1 MEEEAL
7 ALLVQN
13 LRIELSEAEAQL
25 AALKEAQETKQNA
38 KAERCKV
45 DDTLLSTG
53 DLVKVIWDRQWRYGK
68 SKKSMPK
75 TDIQGKIGTVVKVT
89 ECYVWVRVD
98 GTNEL
103 YQKRK
108 HNVTRVGRS

>member
-7 ALLVQN
+7 ARLVQN

-25 AALKEAQETKQNA
+25 AALKEAQATKQKA
-38 KAERCKV
+38 QAERCKV
-45 DDTLLSTG
+45 DDTLFSTG
-53 DLVKVIWDRQWRYGK
+53 DLVRVIWDRQWSYGK

-75 TDIQGKIGTVVKVT
+75 TAIEGKIGTVVRVS
-89 ECYVWVRVD
+89 ECYVWVRFD
-98 GTNEL
+98 GNNEL